1 MSNDILKELFDYEN
15 FFQKEIFVKN
25 NNPWEL
31 ISNLS
36 EYLDTVLKN
45 GDKLVGDMSHIDA
58 SAEVEG
64 KLIMGKNSTIADN
77 VLIRGDCII
86 GDNVHIG
93 HAVEIKHSIIMD
105 NTAIAHLN
113 YVGDSIIGNN
123 VNIGGGAII
132 ANWRFDKKNIKIK
145 FEDKKIDTN
154 LEKFGACVGDFSS
167 LGINSALNP
176 GTILG
181 KRSLVY
187 PLVSAFGVHREN
199 SVLRG

>member
-25 NNPWEL
+25 KNPWEI
-31 ISNLS
+31 ISSLS
-36 EYLDTVLKN
+36 EYLDTALKD

-58 SAEVEG
+58 SAKVEG

-77 VLIRGDCII
+77 VLIRGNCII

-145 FEDKKIDTN
+145 FEDEEIDTN
-154 LEKFGACVGDFSS
+154 LEKFGACVGDDSS
-167 LGINSALNP
+167 LGVNSVLNP
-176 GTILG
+176 GTIIG
-181 KRSLVY
+181 KKSLVY
-187 PLVSAFGVHREN
+187 PLVSVFGAHKEN
-199 SVLRG
+199 SVLKG